1 MTRLKDVLP
10 PFASFLS
17 QEERD
22 RLASMPKEK
31 RQAFLRALAL
41 SMLIRDQPSITNRLA
56 NSL

>member
-10 PFASFLS
+10 PFQSFLS

-22 RLASMPKEK
+22 QLAAMPKEK
-31 RQAFLRALAL
+31 RQEFLRALAL
-41 SMLIRDQPSITNRLA
+41 SALIRDQASTMNRAA